1 MYGGSFT
8 KQEVVIAMTNAKRI
22 FYYLVCLTGLG
33 IMSGGAGILLSLL
46 CGLIPG
52 NASAVIGGRGFNNE
66 QLSLGLSMLITGGAL
81 WGFFWHYI
89 QGNVALD
96 KPESGS
102 SVRKLY
108 LTLIQLAAAL
118 IGVYAA
124 MDVCV
129 WLLGGAD
136 AGTLPS
142 GRLAT
147 WIVATV
153 CWYYHWHLS
162 EKEGH
167 TSQPARM
174 LRGWY
179 IYILSGWGLVM
190 ASASLMHLMENLII
204 HLPFWGHTIISGP
217 IWNRALQGN
226 ISGMVFGGITWY
238 FHWFRMAQDDH
249 ESMLRQ
255 IYIYLLT
262 ISGSAIAGIV
272 ALTNI
277 CYRLIRYIFGG
288 VVPSGAAY
296 FKFTGWA
303 IPLLLISLLVWL
315 YHRRLVQEEAYQF
328 PDRKLSGIRIHV
340 YIMAFLSLGTLVA
353 GLVILMGILLDLA
366 GVAMASSA
374 TVSSGWWRDQLSLC
388 MALLLAGIPLWI
400 YYWNQIKHRLTEN
413 ETAERQSSSRRVFL
427 YAILS
432 AGVILLAADLVNI
445 IYQLLSCWLQSRS
458 GTSLWLGIKWSLQT
472 LVIALPLVG
481 YFWRIIRQDQRYG
494 AEMAARHKR
503 VMVLISAESAELVKK
518 IEEKLGY
525 GVIKLWTSGQL
536 PAAVSLLSEDNV
548 SGIASEVQSASSQ
561 QVMLLVWD
569 TTWKVIPYQEG

>member
-1 MYGGSFT
+1 MYGGSFI
-8 KQEVVIAMTNAKRI
+8 KLEVVIAMTNAKRI

-33 IMSGGAGILLSLL
+33 IMSGGAGILLNLL

-52 NASAVIGGRGFNNE
+52 NVSGVIGGRGFNNE

-89 QGNVALD
+89 QGSVARD

-124 MDVCV
+124 MDVFV
-129 WLLGGAD
+129 WLLGGAG

-142 GRLAT
+142 GRLAAC
-147 WIVATV
+147 IVAAV
-153 CWYYHWHLS
+153 CWYYHWQLS

-190 ASASLMHLMENLII
+190 ASAGLVHLMDNLII
-204 HLPFWGHTIISGP
+204 HLPFWGRTIISGP
-217 IWNRALQGN
+217 VWNRALQGS

-238 FHWFRMAQDDH
+238 FHWFRMAKDDY
-249 ESMLRQ
+249 ESTLRQ
-255 IYIYLLT
+255 VYIYLLA
-262 ISGSAIAGIV
+262 ISGSAITGIV

-277 CYRLIRYIFGG
+277 CYRLIRFIFGG
-288 VVPSGAAY
+288 VTPSGAAY
-296 FKFTGWA
+296 FQFTGWT

-315 YHRRLVQEEAYQF
+315 YHQRLVQEEACQL
-328 PDRKLSGIRIHV
+328 PSRRLSAIRIHV

-366 GVAMASSA
+366 GAAMASSA

-388 MALLLAGIPLWI
+388 MALLIAGTPLWI
-400 YYWNQIKHRLTEN
+400 YYWNQIRHRLTEN
-413 ETAERQSSSRRVFL
+413 EAAERQSRSRRVFL

-432 AGVILLAADLVNI
+432 AGVIMLAVDLVNI
-445 IYQLLSCWLQSRS
+445 VYRLLSTWLQSGS
-458 GTSLWLGIKWSLQT
+458 GISLWLDIKWSLQT

-494 AEMAARHKR
+494 AEMAARQKR
-503 VMVLISAESAELVKK
+503 VTVLIPAESAELVKK

-525 GVIKLWTSGQL
+525 GVIKLWSSGQL
-536 PAAVSLLSEDNV
+536 PVDVSLLSEDSV
-548 SGIASEVQSASSQ
+548 SGMVNEVQSAGSR
-561 QVMLLVWD
+561 QVVLLVWD
-569 TTWKVIPYQEG
+569 TAWKVIPYQEG